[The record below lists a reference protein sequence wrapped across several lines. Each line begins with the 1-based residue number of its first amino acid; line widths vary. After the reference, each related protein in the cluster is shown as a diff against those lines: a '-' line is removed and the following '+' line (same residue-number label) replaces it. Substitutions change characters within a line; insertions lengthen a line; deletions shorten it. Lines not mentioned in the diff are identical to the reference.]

1 MMGEGG
7 KCTTACLRSLSR
19 EEGLRFRIGRGVEGG
34 GVLEAE
40 SMTKS
45 AEGMRRDER
54 RRTG

>member
-1 MMGEGG
+1 MIGEGG
-7 KCTTACLRSLSR
+7 KCTTACLRSLSS

-45 AEGMRRDER
+45 AEG
-54 RRTG
+54 